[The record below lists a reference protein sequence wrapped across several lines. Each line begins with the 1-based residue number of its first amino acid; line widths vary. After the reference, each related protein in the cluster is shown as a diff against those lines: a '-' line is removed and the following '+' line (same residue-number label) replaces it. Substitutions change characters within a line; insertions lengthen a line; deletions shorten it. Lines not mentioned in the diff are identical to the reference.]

1 MLSKASQQRTLG
13 RKWIYIRPVKLNS
26 QVKEHIKHLFEQKKV
41 NKAMYLLRSQIH
53 LQHKLHKGKTSP

>member
-1 MLSKASQQRTLG
+1 MLTKASQQRTVG
-13 RKWIYIRPVKLNS
+13 RKWTYIRPVKLNS

>member
-26 QVKEHIKHLFEQKKV
+26 QVKEHIKHLFEQKKS
-41 NKAMYLLRSQIH
+41 K
-53 LQHKLHKGKTSP
+53 